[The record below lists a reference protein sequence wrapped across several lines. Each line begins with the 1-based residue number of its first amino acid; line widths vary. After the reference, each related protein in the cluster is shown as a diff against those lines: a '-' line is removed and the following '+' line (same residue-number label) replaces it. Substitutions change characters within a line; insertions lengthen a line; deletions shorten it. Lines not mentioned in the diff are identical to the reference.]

1 MEVLKTFEIILCFP
15 YCFMFKNTIVE
26 CPEMIT
32 HPKEVVYNTIKGQAA
47 LFEQN
52 KVPYCFLIKE
62 EMQYC
67 FKTN

>member
-1 MEVLKTFEIILCFP
+1 
-15 YCFMFKNTIVE
+15 MFKNTIVE

-52 KVPYCFLIKE
+52 KVPYCFLIQE
-62 EMQYC
+62 QMLYC
-67 FKTN
+67 FKKKLIFL